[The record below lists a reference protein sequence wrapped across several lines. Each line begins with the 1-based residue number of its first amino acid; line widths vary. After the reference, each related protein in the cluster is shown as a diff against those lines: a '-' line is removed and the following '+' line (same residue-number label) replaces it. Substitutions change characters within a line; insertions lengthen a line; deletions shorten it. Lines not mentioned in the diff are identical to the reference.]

1 MADMFVTRDGMGYF
15 LFGFLFRFLKEFIV
29 QRRQL
34 LELSAAP
41 FLSAMGWM
49 GLQEAQAQ
57 GSEWPQRAVKV
68 VVPYSAGGSADTLG
82 RTVTTGLSDHFK
94 QPFVID
100 NKGGAGGIIGSQFVA
115 NSAPDGYNLVV
126 SGIGSHVI
134 APAENPKAFDPMK
147 DFSHI
152 AILGGPPLVMAIN
165 AKVPVNDVKGFIDFA
180 NKTAGGVSWGSPG
193 KGTHGYL
200 IGEEF
205 QRMTKIEMVHVGY
218 KGASPAM
225 ADLVAGQIP
234 ASFTTL
240 STASVHIQAGR
251 LKALAVSSSK
261 RLKDFPNV
269 PTFAE
274 LGFSKLTS
282 VTWFSLSGPAG
293 MPAPLVTKLNAVVR
307 QIMKGPAAQ
316 EQLSKS
322 SMETFDWDVPKFNQF
337 FADEIKRWAPMVSA
351 VKEEG

>member
-1 MADMFVTRDGMGYF
+1 MLWVKHRAFCRLD
-15 LFGFLFRFLKEFIV
+15 FLKEFIV
-29 QRRQL
+29 RRRQM

-41 FLSAMGWM
+41 MLGALGFSLV
-49 GLQEAQAQ
+49 QEVQAQ

-68 VVPYSAGGSADTLG
+68 VVPYSPGGSADTLG
-82 RTVTTGLSDHFK
+82 RTVTTGLTDAFK

-115 NSAPDGYNLVV
+115 NAPPDGYNLVI

-147 DFSHI
+147 DFTHI
-152 AILGGPPLVMAIN
+152 AILGGPPLVMALN
-165 AKVPVNDVKGFIDFA
+165 ANVPVNDVKGFIEFA
-180 NKTAGGVSWGSPG
+180 TKTQGGVSWGSPG

-205 QRMTKIEMVHVGY
+205 QRMTKSNMVHVGY

-251 LKALAVSSSK
+251 LKALAVTSSK
-261 RLKDFPNV
+261 RLKDFPHV

-293 MPAPLVTKLNAVVR
+293 MPAALVTKLNAEVR
-307 QIMKGPAAQ
+307 RIMKSPPAQ
-316 EQLSKS
+316 EQLTKS

-337 FADEIKRWAPMVSA
+337 FLDEIKRWAPMVNA
-351 VKEEG
+351 VKQEE

>member
-1 MADMFVTRDGMGYF
+1 MR
-15 LFGFLFRFLKEFIV
+15 
-29 QRRQL
+29 RRQL
-34 LELSAAP
+34 LEFSAAP
-41 FLSAMGWM
+41 LLGALGWTGM
-49 GLQEAQAQ
+49 EDAQAQ
-57 GSEWPQRAVKV
+57 GSDWPQRAVKV
-68 VVPYSAGGSADTLG
+68 VVPYSPGGSADTLG
-82 RTVTTGLSDHFK
+82 RTVTLGLSEYFK

-134 APAENPKAFDPMK
+134 APAGNAKAFDPMK
-147 DFSHI
+147 DFTHI
-152 AILGGPPLVMAIN
+152 AILGGPPLVLAIN
-165 AKVPVNDVKGFIDFA
+165 AQLPVNDVKGFIEYA
-180 NKTAGGVSWGSPG
+180 NKMPNGVSWGSPG

-205 QRMTKIEMVHVGY
+205 QRMTKVNMVHVGY

-240 STASVHIQAGR
+240 STASVHLQAGR
-251 LKALAVSSSK
+251 LKALAMSSSK
-261 RLKDFPNV
+261 RLKDFPHV

-274 LGFSKLTS
+274 LGFPKLTS

-293 MPAPLVTKLNAVVR
+293 MPAALVTKLNAVVR
-307 QIMKGPAAQ
+307 QIMKSPAAQ
-316 EQLSKS
+316 EQLNKS

-337 FADEIKRWAPMVSA
+337 FMEEIKRWAPMVSA
-351 VKEEG
+351 LKDEE